1 MIQLGNAGQAS
12 QPPQFQLWYTLG
24 QVLVRDER
32 DDKGI
37 RALVRAAKE
46 SDGQPDGNAAVL
58 ELAIAYVN
66 QSYDMACFLTLLRFL
81 RSSHPSHP
89 SLPDPLALR
98 GQTLWAVRD
107 AVKDAFLSLAQDQ
120 HAKNIIDPDIQMGL
134 GVLLYSEAE
143 YDKAAE
149 CFQAALSI
157 NPENAVLWNRLG
169 SCLSNGN
176 RPEEA
181 IGPYQRALEIWP
193 NYTRAVVN
201 IGVAC
206 LNMGA
211 YKEAVEH
218 FLSAIAMHDGSGS
231 RAPLRAIPRGVKSN
245 EDIWKT
251 LRRAFL
257 AMERPELAERAL
269 ASDRSA
275 EAFRGEGFEF

>member
-1 MIQLGNAGQAS
+1 MIQLGGVDRS
-12 QPPQFQLWYTLG
+12 QTSQFQLWYTLG

-37 RALVRAAKE
+37 KALVRAVKE
-46 SDGQPDGNAAVL
+46 STGQPEGNSAVL

-66 QSYDMACFLTLLRFL
+66 QSYDMACFITLLRFL
-81 RSSHPSHP
+81 RSAHPLHAN
-89 SLPDPLALR
+89 LPELDSIRGHAL
-98 GQTLWAVRD
+98 WSVRD
-107 AVKDAFLSLAQDQ
+107 IVKDAFLSLAREQ
-120 HAKNIIDPDIQMGL
+120 HAKNVVDPEIQMGL

-143 YDKAAE
+143 YDRAAE

-181 IGPYQRALEIWP
+181 IGSYRRALEIWP

-211 YKEAVEH
+211 HKEAVEH
-218 FLSAIAMHDGSGS
+218 FLSAIGMHDGSGS
-231 RAPLRAIPRGVKSN
+231 RAPSKAIPRGVKSN

-251 LRRAFL
+251 LRRTFL
-257 AMERPELAERAL
+257 AMDRHDLAERAL
-269 ASDRSA
+269 APDRSA
-275 EAFRGEGFEF
+275 EGFRGEGFEF